1 MNRHHKDILERIR
14 ERSGTPTQHTFLDK
28 YLGNDHPKYS
38 ISVPTLRSIAK
49 DWMQAHPELS
59 ADALAALLTSLVKG
73 ESSTEKC
80 VAGILLDYATPEQRK
95 FDPKLFDS
103 WLDHLEGWVE
113 VDTVCTGKYGAAEI
127 PAQWGRWKKL
137 ILKFSKSS
145 NINKR
150 RASLVLC
157 CSPLRSVKD
166 DRLAD
171 LALDTV
177 DRLKHEKAILITKA
191 ISWVLRSMEKHY
203 RKKLKQYLNKNMDTL
218 PKIAVRETMAKLTT
232 GVKGKASK
240 DLRKAFHSFISQTQR
255 YPL

>member
-1 MNRHHKDILERIR
+1 MNRHHKDILEQIR

-28 YLGNDHPKYS
+28 YLGNEHPKYP
-38 ISVPTLRSIAK
+38 ISVPTLRTIAK
-49 DWMQAHPELS
+49 DWMSAHSELG
-59 ADALAALLTSLVKG
+59 ADSFARLLTSLIRG

-80 VAGILLDYATPEQRK
+80 IVGILLDYALPDQRK
-95 FDPKLFDS
+95 INPALFDS

-113 VDTVCTGKYGAAEI
+113 VDTLCTGRYAEAEI
-127 PAQWGRWKKL
+127 PAQWGQWKKL

-150 RASLVLC
+150 RASLVLF

-171 LALDTV
+171 LALDTI
-177 DRLKHEKAILITKA
+177 DKLKHEKAILITKA

-203 RKKLKQYLNKNMDTL
+203 RKELKHYLNKNKDTL
-218 PKIAVRETMAKLTT
+218 PKIAVRETMTKLTT
-232 GVKGKASK
+232 GVKNKGTKA
-240 DLRKAFHSFISQTQR
+240 
-255 YPL
+255 

>member
-14 ERSGTPTQHTFLDK
+14 ARSGTPTQHTFLDK
-28 YLGNDHPKYS
+28 YLGNEHPKYP
-38 ISVPTLRSIAK
+38 ISVPALRSIAK
-49 DWMQAHPELS
+49 EWMQAHAELS
-59 ADALAALLTSLVKG
+59 ADAFATLLTSLVKG

-80 VAGILLDYATPEQRK
+80 IVGILLDYATPDQRK
-95 FDPKLFDS
+95 FDPVLFDR

-113 VDTVCTGKYGAAEI
+113 VDTVCTGKYAATEI
-127 PAQWGRWKKL
+127 PAQWGKWKKL

-157 CSPLRSVKD
+157 CSPLRSEKD

-171 LALDTV
+171 LALDTI
-177 DRLKHEKAILITKA
+177 DSLKHEKAILITKA
-191 ISWVLRSMEKHY
+191 VSWVLRSMEKHY
-203 RKKLKQYLNKNMDTL
+203 RKKLKQYLNKNKDTL

-232 GVKGKASK
+232 GVKNKGRRAK
-240 DLRKAFHSFISQTQR
+240 
-255 YPL
+255 